1 MEGKSLEKLRK
12 IMKIE
17 GTDRKSG
24 RIAREI
30 ELEDWIKTEIVEI
43 ETSQSVIKRG
53 LSSED
58 EDFIKY
64 YMAYKMGDLLMDDC
78 IDVKSTK
85 TKITTKIWALRRK

>member
-30 ELEDWIKTEIVEI
+30 ELEDWIKTEIVEV
-43 ETSQSVIKRG
+43 ETSQSVIKKG

-78 IDVKSTK
+78 IDVESTK